1 MRFKNMMKINK
12 RLMCILVNALVIL
25 KYRNNISLFMFITDL
40 SIKPFYEDR

>member
-12 RLMCILVNALVIL
+12 RLTCICANALVIL
-25 KYRNNISLFMFITDL
+25 KKRNNISLFMSTTDL